1 MFAESKLAPSESEEA
16 FKKFPPNV
24 LPHPP
29 MKGATVMTDPIR
41 KARLLRVCLI
51 AGITIAALV
60 GYVLVFASTG
70 LGFPC
75 VLYEYTGLQ
84 CGGCGLT
91 RAAVSLFRLDFAAA
105 FSYHALWPVFVAYF
119 LWVGLSD
126 AAVYVKTGKVR
137 LLPGKWWIHAALLAV
152 IVGYGILRNFL

>member
-1 MFAESKLAPSESEEA
+1 
-16 FKKFPPNV
+16 
-24 LPHPP
+24 
-29 MKGATVMTDPIR
+29 MTDPAQ

-51 AGITIAALV
+51 AGVTIAALL
-60 GYVLVFASTG
+60 GYVLAFASTG

-91 RAAVSLFRLDFAAA
+91 RAAVSLLHLDFAAA

-119 LWVGLSD
+119 AWVGISD
-126 AAVYVKTGKVR
+126 ATVYVKKGVLR
-137 LLPGKWWIHAALLAV
+137 LLPGARWIHAVVLV
-152 IVGYGILRNFL
+152 IVVGYGILRNFL

>member
-1 MFAESKLAPSESEEA
+1 
-16 FKKFPPNV
+16 
-24 LPHPP
+24 
-29 MKGATVMTDPIR
+29 MTPTTP

-91 RAAVSLFRLDFAAA
+91 RAAVSLLRLDFAAA
-105 FSYHALWPVFVAYF
+105 FSYHALWPLFVAYI
-119 LWVGLSD
+119 LWVGIS
-126 AAVYVKTGKVR
+126 ASNAYIRRGEIR
-137 LLPGKWWIHAALLAV
+137 FLPGKRWMHAAVLAV
-152 IVGYGILRNFL
+152 IVIYGVARNFI

>member
-1 MFAESKLAPSESEEA
+1 MT
-16 FKKFPPNV
+16 PPT
-24 LPHPP
+24 P
-29 MKGATVMTDPIR
+29 

-51 AGITIAALV
+51 AGIVAAALG
-60 GYVLVFASTG
+60 GYVVTFALTG

-75 VLYEYTGLQ
+75 VLYEATRIR

-91 RAAVSLFRLDFAAA
+91 RAAVSLLRLDFAAA